1 AHGGE
6 RAASCWKCGYLKYKA
21 KAGLVPGQ
29 MHEATL
35 EDTFQLPGHFKRIT
49 RTREGERE
57 SVMVF
62 VANDGKLWTKIGD
75 APAELGDNDFSARAE
90 HPFADFCPLA
100 RLTERAAR
108 LTRLATEKVSGRT
121 VIGVRVHTDELVDID
136 LHFDT
141 ETWLLLKI
149 NKVVPNAITAKAS

>member
-1 AHGGE
+1 MRGYCIHRLLLVACFAVVLLGCERKQYGPRVARSSETDSASLPSEEVDAKDILNKAVAAHGGE

-75 APAELGDNDFSARAE
+75 AP
-90 HPFADFCPLA
+90 
-100 RLTERAAR
+100 
-108 LTRLATEKVSGRT
+108 
-121 VIGVRVHTDELVDID
+121 
-136 LHFDT
+136 
-141 ETWLLLKI
+141 
-149 NKVVPNAITAKAS
+149 